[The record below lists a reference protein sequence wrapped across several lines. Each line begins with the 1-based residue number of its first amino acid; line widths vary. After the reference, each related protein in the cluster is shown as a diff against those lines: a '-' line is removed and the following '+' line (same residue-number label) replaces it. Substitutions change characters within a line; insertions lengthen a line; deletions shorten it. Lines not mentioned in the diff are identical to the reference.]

1 MNFGW
6 PGKVSKGKLDKLEGF
21 VKRLVVP
28 AQKVCLITK
37 PDASVYIGADQGVV
51 GVGGAWALDGCG

>member
-1 MNFGW
+1 M
-6 PGKVSKGKLDKLEGF
+6 VSKGKLDKLEGF